1 MKSHKKIGQRDH
13 KIYSMHLEGYKTL
26 KIAKDFNLTDGR
38 VRQIIRKMRS
48 LTSYR

>member
-1 MKSHKKIGQRDH
+1 MTAHIKIGKRDH
-13 KIYSMHLEGYKTL
+13 KIYSMHLQGYKTI

-38 VRQIIRKMRS
+38 VRQIIRKMRN